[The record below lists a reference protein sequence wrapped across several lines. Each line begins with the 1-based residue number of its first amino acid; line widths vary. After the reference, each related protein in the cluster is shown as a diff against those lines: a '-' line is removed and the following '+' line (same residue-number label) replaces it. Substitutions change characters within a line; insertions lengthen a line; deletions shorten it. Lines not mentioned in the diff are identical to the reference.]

1 MLQENGYPNMS
12 PLEDINTEQEK
23 ALGKLIKAQ
32 HGTDF
37 YILDKFPL
45 AVRPFY
51 TMPCPHNPELSNSF
65 DVFMRG
71 EVCRRLLLFTL
82 LTWVDW
88 LATMVVAALVRAFG
102 NMTKTHQ
109 VVVASL

>member
-1 MLQENGYPNMS
+1 MLQDAGWADADPHG
-12 PLEDINTEQEK
+12 DINTEQEK
-23 ALGKLIKAQ
+23 ALGQLIKKK

-51 TMPCPHNPELSNSF
+51 TMPCPHDDKLSNSF

-71 EVCRRLLLFTL
+71 EVCSCSLFL
-82 LTWVDW
+82 F
-88 LATMVVAALVRAFG
+88 LVLW
-102 NMTKTHQ
+102 
-109 VVVASL
+109 SCLP